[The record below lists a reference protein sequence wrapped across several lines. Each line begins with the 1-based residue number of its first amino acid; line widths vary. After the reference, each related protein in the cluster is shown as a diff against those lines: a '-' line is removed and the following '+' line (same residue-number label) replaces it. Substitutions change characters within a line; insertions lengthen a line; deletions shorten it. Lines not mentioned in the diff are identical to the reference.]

1 MEIYEAYWHVPG
13 GMSEDETSFG
23 LFTNRKRAEREL
35 KEQIKNDET
44 GGPDWYAIRTVRV
57 NTEEV

>member
-1 MEIYEAYWHVPG
+1 VEIYEVYWCVPA

-23 LFTNRKRAEREL
+23 LFANRKRAEREL

-44 GGPDWYAIRTVRV
+44 DCPDWYSIRTVKV
-57 NTEEV
+57 NIEKA